1 MWENRWVN
9 EAISELISNR
19 NISDETVYIVHQFLS
34 DLVLEFEAQ
43 AYCRLRRYSKAQ
55 EAKQREA
62 AKSLIPVP
70 F

>member
-1 MWENRWVN
+1 MKKNRWVN
-9 EAISELISNR
+9 EAISELVSNR
-19 NISDETVYIVHQFLS
+19 KVSDETVYIVHQFLS

-55 EAKQREA
+55 EEKGWEA
-62 AKSLIPVP
+62 AKSLMPIP